1 MPRPRTN
8 TPSPAP
14 EPLVPS
20 RFTYAG
26 LFTAALS
33 TLMFE
38 VLLTRIF
45 SVTMFY
51 HFAFVAISVAM
62 FGMSAGA
69 MAVYLLPNTFT
80 PRRLKAH
87 LAVATLLFAL
97 TSLGAFLLHVSLP
110 TFSSGQTSGLSA
122 LAPTYVVM
130 TVPFFFSGI
139 AVCLALTRY
148 SRDISRLYTADLIGA
163 AIGCVGT
170 VALLKVT
177 DGPTAVVAVAGI
189 AAIGAAFFAMDAGA
203 PAVKWTTIAAA
214 GLLLAFAA
222 GNTVLVW
229 QQRPI
234 LRLFWVKGRQE
245 NPPLYEKWNSFSRVT
260 VTGRIGQR
268 FQANGWGL
276 SHAYPKG
283 RSIPEIGLTIDNSAG
298 TPLTGFTGNLADVEH
313 LKYDLVNI
321 AHYLK
326 KDADVLVVGTG
337 GGRDVLA
344 ALAFGQKSILGVEI
358 NENIIKAV
366 NERFGDY
373 TGHLDHY
380 PNVRFVNDEARSFIA
395 RQTGQFDILQISLID
410 TWAATAAGAFVLSE
424 NSLYTVDAW
433 KIFLH
438 HVRPRGIL
446 TVTRWYFQDRPS
458 EVYRMTGLATQALSE
473 LGVARPRNNIVIFRA
488 MKLDKRPEAPDG
500 VGTILVS
507 PTPFSSQDLDRLD
520 ELAATLQFEIV
531 LSPRTAADEVFEKL
545 ASPEGLAEEVA
556 SFPLD
561 ISPPT
566 DDAPF
571 FFHMLRLKDVLDS
584 KLRASWEAGA
594 NKIQLNAV
602 SVLATLLVVVLWMTV
617 VGIGAPLA
625 MTRRKVELGRN
636 WPLLVYFG
644 GIGTGFMLI
653 EISQMQRLVV
663 FLGHP
668 TYALSVVLFALLLSS
683 GVGSFLTSSIS
694 GDRFR
699 ASSRAVLSG
708 LLGALA
714 LFGVVTPRIAA
725 AFESSSTP
733 VRILLATGI
742 LFALGVFMGTAFPLG
757 MKLAASTSESL
768 TPWLWGVNGAMSVLA
783 SVVAVVIALTWGISA
798 SFWTGAGAYLIAYL
812 AFQAAGRGETPAAE
826 KA

>member
-1 MPRPRTN
+1 MPRPRTKP
-8 TPSPAP
+8 PSPTL
-14 EPLVPS
+14 EPLTPT
-20 RFTYAG
+20 RWTYAG

-62 FGMSAGA
+62 FGMTAGA

-80 PRRLKAH
+80 PQRLKAH
-87 LAVATLLFAL
+87 LAVATLMFAL

-110 TFSSGQTSGLSA
+110 TFSSGQTTGMSA
-122 LAPTYVVM
+122 MAPTYIVM
-130 TVPFFFSGI
+130 TVPFFFSGVAI
-139 AVCLALTRY
+139 CLALTRY
-148 SRDISRLYTADLIGA
+148 SRDVSRLYTADLIGA
-163 AIGCVGT
+163 AIGCVAT
-170 VALLKVT
+170 VVLLKVT

-189 AAIGAAFFAMDAGA
+189 AAAGAACFAMDSGA
-203 PAVKWTTIAAA
+203 PRVKWTTIVAAVALLGCAA
-214 GLLLAFAA
+214 GH
-222 GNTVLVW
+222 TVLVW
-229 QQRPI
+229 QQRPL
-234 LRLFWVKGRQE
+234 LRLFWVKGKQE
-245 NPPLYEKWNSFSRVT
+245 SPPLYEKWNSFSRVT

-268 FQANGWGL
+268 FTANGWGL
-276 SHAYPKG
+276 SHAYPTG
-283 RSIPEIGLTIDNSAG
+283 RSVAEIGLTIDNSAG
-298 TPLTGFTGNLADVEH
+298 TPLTGFTGDLGEVQH

-344 ALAFGQKSILGVEI
+344 ALAFGQKSIVGVEI

-366 NERFGDY
+366 NERFGDF
-373 TGHLDHY
+373 TGHLDQY
-380 PNVRFVNDEARSFIA
+380 SNVRFVNDEARSFIA

-438 HVRPRGIL
+438 HVRPAGIL
-446 TVTRWYFQDRPS
+446 TVTRWYFRDRPS
-458 EVYRMTGLATQALSE
+458 EMYRLTGLATEALSE
-473 LGVARPRNNIVIFRA
+473 LGVARPRDHMVILRA
-488 MKLDKRPEAPDG
+488 MKYDKSPEAPDG

-507 PTPFSSQDLDRLD
+507 PTPFKSQDLDRLD
-520 ELAATLQFEIV
+520 ELAATLKFEIV
-531 LSPRTAADEVFEKL
+531 LSPRTAVDEVFGKM
-545 ASPEGLAEEVA
+545 ASADGLVEVVDR
-556 SFPLD
+556 FPLN
-561 ISPPT
+561 IAPPT

-571 FFHMLRLKDVLDS
+571 FFHMLRLKDVFDS

-594 NKIQLNAV
+594 NRIQLNAV
-602 SVLATLLVVVLWMTV
+602 SVLATLLAVVLWMTAI
-617 VGIGAPLA
+617 GIGVPLA
-625 MTRRKVELGRN
+625 MTRRRVALGRN

-644 GIGTGFMLI
+644 GIGMGFMLI

-683 GVGSFLTSSIS
+683 GVGSFLTSSIG
-694 GDRFR
+694 GDRLR
-699 ASSRAVLSG
+699 ASARALLGG

-714 LFGVVTPRIAA
+714 LFGIVTPRVAA
-725 AFESSSTP
+725 MFEPSSTP

-742 LFALGVFMGTAFPLG
+742 LFALGIFMGTAFPLG

-768 TPWLWGVNGAMSVLA
+768 TPWLWGVNGAASVLA
-783 SVVAVVIALTWGISA
+783 SVLAVVIALTWGISA
-798 SFWTGAGAYLIAYL
+798 AFWTGAGAYAIAFF
-812 AFQAAGRGETPAAE
+812 AFQAAGRSETPAREGA
-826 KA
+826 